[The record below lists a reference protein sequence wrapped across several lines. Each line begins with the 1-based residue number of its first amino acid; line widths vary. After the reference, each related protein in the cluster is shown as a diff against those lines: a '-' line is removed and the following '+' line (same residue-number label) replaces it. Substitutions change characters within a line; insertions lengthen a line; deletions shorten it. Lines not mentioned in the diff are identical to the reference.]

1 MTKTKSPASAK
12 AADPAILA
20 KVREMALPFKGR
32 EDMLIEVIKKAQD
45 AVGHSSISK
54 DVAAV
59 IGEAM
64 DIPLSKIFGVAS
76 FYSVISTEQRGKYVI
91 RMCRSSPCHVR
102 GSAEVMKAMSEE
114 LGIEFGETTPD
125 GLFTLETCEC
135 LGICSDSP
143 SMMINDDIYSKLT
156 PKNAVGIIRGYKQ

>member
-54 DVAAV
+54 DVRSEERRV
-59 IGEAM
+59 
-64 DIPLSKIFGVAS
+64 
-76 FYSVISTEQRGKYVI
+76 GKE
-91 RMCRSSPCHVR
+91 CRSQWSPYH
-102 GSAEVMKAMSEE
+102 
-114 LGIEFGETTPD
+114 
-125 GLFTLETCEC
+125 
-135 LGICSDSP
+135 
-143 SMMINDDIYSKLT
+143 
-156 PKNAVGIIRGYKQ
+156 